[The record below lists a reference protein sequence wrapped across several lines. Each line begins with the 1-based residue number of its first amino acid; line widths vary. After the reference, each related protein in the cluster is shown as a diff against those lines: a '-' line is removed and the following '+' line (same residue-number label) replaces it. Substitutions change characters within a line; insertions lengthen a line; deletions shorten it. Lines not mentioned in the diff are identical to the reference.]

1 MINLK
6 EELANYKP
14 LLEIGSMEEE
24 IEKEE
29 IEDMIDIIVK
39 HIKSI
44 KE

>member
-6 EELANYKP
+6 EELTNYKP
-14 LLEIGSMEEE
+14 LLEIGEIEEE

-39 HIKSI
+39 HIKSL

>member
-6 EELANYKP
+6 EELTHYKP
-14 LLEIGSMEEE
+14 LLEIGSIEEE

-29 IEDMIDIIVK
+29 IEDLIDIIVK
-39 HIKSI
+39 QIKLI

>member
-6 EELANYKP
+6 EELINYKP
-14 LLEIGSMEEE
+14 LLEIGGIEEE

-29 IEDMIDIIVK
+29 IEDMIDIIIK
-39 HIKSI
+39 HIKSL